1 MKNIKLS
8 MDKIIQRYEERA
20 GERPTLD
27 GISLEIMEG
36 EFLAILGPSGCG
48 KTTLLKAIAG
58 LVPVE
63 SGVILIDGRS
73 VEKLPPQ
80 GRNAAMI
87 FQNYAL
93 FPHMTVRENI
103 SYGLKIRKESAGILA
118 EKTDRILSLIK
129 MEDFAE
135 RAVTDLSGGQQQRVA
150 IGRAMVVEPA
160 VLLFDEP
167 LSNLDENLRVAMRS
181 EIKKLVKEVN
191 ITSVYVTHDQNEAM
205 AMADRIVVMK
215 EGRIE
220 QVSTPDGMYYRPKN
234 EYVARFIGH
243 RNLFEVHVE
252 GGTFDF
258 LGRRYACPEAMDDCG
273 FGKVLIR
280 SESIDMRF
288 LKDATDK
295 AVGGRIIQIE
305 RQLNI
310 QKCQVEVEDC
320 ILEVILLNRR
330 KTRLFS
336 VGDQVALELDPGTF
350 HFMPL

>member
-8 MDKIIQRYEERA
+8 LEDIVQRYKKRT
-20 GERPTLD
+20 GDRPTLD
-27 GISLEIMEG
+27 GISLEIREG
-36 EFLAILGPSGCG
+36 EFLAVLGPSGCG

-63 SGVILIDGRS
+63 SGVIRIDGRP

-93 FPHMTVRENI
+93 FPHMSVRENI
-103 SYGLKIRKESAGILA
+103 AYGLRIRKEPAGVLK

-129 MEDFAE
+129 MEAFAD

-181 EIKKLVKEVN
+181 EIKKIVKEVN

-205 AMADRIVVMK
+205 AMADRIVIMR
-215 EGRIE
+215 EGRID
-220 QVSTPDGMYYRPKN
+220 QISTPDELYYRPGN

-243 RNLFEVHVE
+243 RNLFDIRMEA
-252 GGTFDF
+252 GTFTL
-258 LGRRYACPEAMDDCG
+258 LGRRYPCPEAVEPG
-273 FGKVLIR
+273 TLKKVLIR
-280 SESIDMRF
+280 SESIDMR
-288 LKDATDK
+288 LPEEASEK
-295 AVGGRIIQIE
+295 AVEGQILEIE

-310 QKCQVEVEDC
+310 QKCQVEAAGRRV
-320 ILEVILLNRR
+320 EVILLNRTD
-330 KTRLFS
+330 KKPFF
-336 VGDQVALELDPGTF
+336 VGDRVALELDPGAF
-350 HFMPL
+350 HFMAL